1 MAKARREGT
10 KKHGDELESLID
22 RTGNDSTRSKT
33 ERTGDNPTE
42 LQDDDDEDVQNDDV
56 DDRRDVYERTLLRR
70 SVTALPPSGCS
81 TLR

>member
-33 ERTGDNPTE
+33 VRTGDDPTE

-56 DDRRDVYERTLLRR
+56 DDRRDVDER
-70 SVTALPPSGCS
+70 S
-81 TLR
+81 